1 MSRSLSYYLSNPLTR
16 NIPIRGIRINSVSI
30 LFSSQQF
37 FFSTSFLLKI
47 NHPIIN
53 HFSIVSILP
62 QRSAQALLRYSFPFN
77 SFIGKRNHPFERDYR
92 TSTTND
98 AKIERARSKQAI
110 TRDPR
115 FSWRCRNTLRR
126 ERYKSPPSPLVSP
139 FLNDSMI
146 KCHEFPEPRYIIHRE
161 RGRRFDS
168 ARRPLTVPR
177 CAATLTVNW

>member
-1 MSRSLSYYLSNPLTR
+1 MVLELILYRFFSLLN
-16 NIPIRGIRINSVSI
+16 N
-30 LFSSQQF
+30 F

-62 QRSAQALLRYSFPFN
+62 QRSAQALLPYSFPFN

-115 FSWRCRNTLRR
+115 FSWRCRNTLQNVINLLRVR
-126 ERYKSPPSPLVSP
+126 SSVRFLTIQWLNATNSPNRDTLFIEKEAAASIAHAGHLR
-139 FLNDSMI
+139 F
-146 KCHEFPEPRYIIHRE
+146 
-161 RGRRFDS
+161 RGVQQR
-168 ARRPLTVPR
+168 
-177 CAATLTVNW
+177 